1 MLSSS
6 SSWGWTGSDSLSEH
20 APCAGRMGGCVCA
33 YCTRNV
39 ADEMFWWEMCGEER
53 DLVVSENGVYGG
65 GGPRVA
71 VVSVEL
77 RGSTT
82 GGEDGVKT
90 LKRKGPLGKTAAAVA
105 EDARLRGGVLWPD
118 EDALLRVGRV
128 RLWYDM
134 DRIRM
139 RCESTKDTEG
149 GSLTCSLESLSGVHI
164 QAKKRK
170 AACVVCSAKLVKP
183 EKCLVLVSHRSA
195 SSDLD
200 HPCLHDIHF
209 CIPIHL
215 S

>member
-105 EDARLRGGVLWPD
+105 EDARLRGGELWPD
-118 EDALLRVGRV
+118 EDALLRVVGVVFSCGREMVVQVDSEPGTGRLVGGSEWDIQLGRV
-128 RLWYDM
+128 RMWYDM
-134 DRIRM
+134 D
-139 RCESTKDTEG
+139 S
-149 GSLTCSLESLSGVHI
+149 
-164 QAKKRK
+164 
-170 AACVVCSAKLVKP
+170 
-183 EKCLVLVSHRSA
+183 
-195 SSDLD
+195 
-200 HPCLHDIHF
+200 
-209 CIPIHL
+209 
-215 S
+215 